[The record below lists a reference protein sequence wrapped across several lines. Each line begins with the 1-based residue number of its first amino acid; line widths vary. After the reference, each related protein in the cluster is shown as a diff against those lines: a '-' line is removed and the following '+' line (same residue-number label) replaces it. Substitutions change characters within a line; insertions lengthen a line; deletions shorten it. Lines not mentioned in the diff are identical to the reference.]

1 MTLRP
6 FAPSEF
12 DALWA
17 SVSSAD
23 PAVAVGTMDPE
34 LLRERVGTSGQMT
47 ERELLLAV
55 ETDGRLVGSIQ
66 GYRGGLPDGVFE
78 LGIEL
83 FDEADRGN
91 GYGTAAVKALVT
103 RLFDSE
109 GARKVEAGTAVG
121 NAGMLAVLERVG
133 FRQEGVRRAWYPSD
147 DGAGSDCVMYGMT
160 RDDYE
165 DVKTGW
171 I

>member
-23 PAVAVGTMDPE
+23 PTVAVGTMDPE

-109 GARKVEAGTAVG
+109 GARKVEAEPRWATPGCSRCLSG
-121 NAGMLAVLERVG
+121 
-133 FRQEGVRRAWYPSD
+133 S
-147 DGAGSDCVMYGMT
+147 GSDRRGSVEPGT
-160 RDDYE
+160 PP
-165 DVKTGW
+165 TTAPGS
-171 I
+171 IA